1 MKLRLLTAVLLL
13 HLGPF
18 ARAQQ
23 VASFDGFLLHT
34 RLSDGKALAGSLSA
48 HTQLLFPINDPKS
61 TIIEAWQRYRPE
73 SAQAFANGLLVKPLP
88 LSDVRQEAWNRAF
101 ILLREHRSDVI
112 RGDLLDVEPD
122 LAVSYPSP
130 EHEGSP
136 APTGAPDA
144 KYHLGSPV
152 MPFWSDFTDH
162 KAGHL
167 ENDFSQLASAYAR
180 THGISRQPAHIAIL
194 DIGVVPAHLEYPLHR
209 EALQD
214 AADPDR
220 TPAGGHGL
228 PGQPYYPPPHAFNG
242 VEHGTATSGILA
254 GQGLD
259 IEKPSSGGSSMALE
273 YFSGGNPSA
282 SVVSIRIGKSVAA
295 AGLPVF
301 FSRVGDVAKGF
312 YMAVQSHAE
321 IISMSVGGAPSK
333 ALASAVNLAY
343 DAGIP
348 MFCATGD
355 YIQTRE
361 LPIVKTTL
369 RTPWLVAYPAAFA
382 SVMAVCGVTAR
393 LHPYG
398 SPERDNW
405 GNTILL
411 GNFGPSERMTNALAG
426 WGPNIPWAHFADFAQ
441 GHPHDDPWDDA
452 SPGADWTRL
461 DLDGGGTS
469 ADTPQVAAAAS
480 LILEYHRDDPQFRAY
495 TRWQRVEAIYKILR
509 DSADKQKL
517 PASQVFFGNGFLKAD
532 DALRQPLPDPTSLRR
547 HKAEVS
553 YFYYLE
559 MLLSIFDPPPSPPAE
574 RERQARR
581 RLGELV
587 ARIEPDLKLTEDTE
601 YLFPGAVAAASETE
615 LEQACETSLFLQ
627 DWLSRTAPD
636 ERASHRGEFLELL
649 LRESLSPDTRRLIE
663 AKP

>member
-1 MKLRLLTAVLLL
+1 MKLRLLLAVVFV
-13 HLGPF
+13 HFGAF

-23 VASFDGFLLHT
+23 VGSFDGFLLHT
-34 RLSDGKALAGSLSA
+34 RLAEGKGLSGSLAEQSV
-48 HTQLLFPINDPKS
+48 LLFPIGNPGSKVV
-61 TIIEAWQRYRPE
+61 EAWLRYRPQ
-73 SAQAFANGLLVKPLP
+73 SAQAFANSLIDKPRSLAE
-88 LSDVRQEAWNRAF
+88 VRQEAWIRTF
-101 ILLREHRSDVI
+101 ILLREHRADVI

-122 LAVSYPSP
+122 LAVSYPAP
-130 EHEGSP
+130 ETPASP
-136 APTGAPDA
+136 ALTSPANG

-167 ENDFSQLASAYAR
+167 EDDFSQLASAYGR
-180 THGISRQPAHIAIL
+180 TRATSRQPARIAIL

-209 EALQD
+209 EVLQD
-214 AADPDR
+214 AADPNR
-220 TPAGGHGL
+220 KPADGHGL
-228 PGQPYYPPPHAFNG
+228 PGEPYYPPPNAFNG

-254 GQGLD
+254 APGLE
-259 IEKPSSGGSSMALE
+259 IEKPRDLAPPMNLQ
-273 YFSGGNPSA
+273 YFSGGNPAA

-312 YMAVQSHAE
+312 YLAVQSRAE

-355 YIQTRE
+355 YIRVRG
-361 LPIVKTTL
+361 LPSV

-382 SVMAVCGVTAR
+382 NVMAVCGVTAR
-393 LHPYG
+393 LNPYG
-398 SPERDNW
+398 APERDNW
-405 GNTILL
+405 GDKIVL
-411 GNFGPSERMTNALAG
+411 GNFGPPERMTNALAG
-426 WGPNIPWAHFADFAQ
+426 WGPNIPWARFADFAQ
-441 GHPHDDPWDDA
+441 GHPHDDPWHDE
-452 SPGADWTRL
+452 SQGADWTRL

-469 ADTPQVAAAAS
+469 ANTPQAAAAAS
-480 LILEYHRDDPQFRAY
+480 LVLEYHRDDPQFRAY
-495 TRWQRVEAIYKILR
+495 SRWQRVEAIYKILR

-517 PASQVFFGNGFLKAD
+517 PANQVFFGNGFLKAD
-532 DALRQPLPDPTSLRR
+532 DALRQPLPDPSLLKR

-559 MLLSIFDPPPSPPAE
+559 ILFSIFNPPPSPPSEKE
-574 RERQARR
+574 REARH
-581 RLGELV
+581 RLGEIV
-587 ARIEPDLKLTEDTE
+587 ARIQPE
-601 YLFPGAVAAASETE
+601 YTLSDDAEFRFAGAIAAAAETE
-615 LEQACETSLFLQ
+615 LEQACETSLPLQ
-627 DWLSRTAPD
+627 DWLSKTSPGERTA
-636 ERASHRGEFLELL
+636 RRSELL
-649 LRESLSPDTRRLIE
+649 GLLFKEPLSYDTRRLIE